1 MSEKE
6 DSLSFKLGP
15 AKSLFSRGR
24 RLTFEVNQW
33 AKGSGIKCAVITSP
47 RHGEEIFEGKQFKE
61 LLHTESFPFLITDRI
76 STKEVEKFIHQFD
89 EPAFFLLEPLGFLKD
104 ILSKFFNHKLINAHG
119 TRLPENR
126 GGGGFSWPCR
136 EINKGIASFIW

>member
-15 AKSLFSRGR
+15 AKSFIFLGGGALLL
-24 RLTFEVNQW
+24 RLIQW

-61 LLHTESFPFLITDRI
+61 LLRRKFPFLITDRI

-89 EPAFFLLEPLGFLKD
+89 EPAFFLLEPLGFLKK
-104 ILSKFFNHKLINAHG
+104 I
-119 TRLPENR
+119 
-126 GGGGFSWPCR
+126 
-136 EINKGIASFIW
+136 SFPSF

>member
-15 AKSLFSRGR
+15 AKSFIFLGGGALLL
-24 RLTFEVNQW
+24 RLIQW

-89 EPAFFLLEPLGFLKD
+89 EPAFFLLEPLGFLKRYP
-104 ILSKFFNHKLINAHG
+104 FQVF
-119 TRLPENR
+119 
-126 GGGGFSWPCR
+126 
-136 EINKGIASFIW
+136 